1 MAPRNQTK
9 KPKTDAERQDIADF
23 KEATKAFKKA
33 KKEAKQQALIENRS
47 ANRQAKLA
55 RMTGKAAKA
64 GPANVAQPEPAPQ
77 PDPQANS
84 LSNPDVIVIDD

>member
-23 KEATKAFKKA
+23 KEASKAFKKA
-33 KKEAKQQALIENRS
+33 QKVANQQALIENRI
-47 ANRQAKLA
+47 ANRQARLE

-64 GPANVAQPEPAPQ
+64 GPANVAQPGAASQ